1 MLFTIVMAG
10 ALISIL
16 PVIAAFLFMQRFWQG
31 GLGAGG
37 VKA

>member
-1 MLFTIVMAG
+1 
-10 ALISIL
+10 LISIV
-16 PVIAAFLFMQRFWQG
+16 PVIIAFIVMQRFWQG